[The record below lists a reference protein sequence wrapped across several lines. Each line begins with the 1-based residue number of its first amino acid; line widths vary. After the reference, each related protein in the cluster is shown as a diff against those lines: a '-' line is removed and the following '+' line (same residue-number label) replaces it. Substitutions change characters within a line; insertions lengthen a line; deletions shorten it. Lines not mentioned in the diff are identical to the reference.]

1 MHTNPRKIFDLPEQN
16 NTYVE
21 VDMDEA
27 WVIPDA
33 PAFSKAGWTPFAGR
47 LVQGTVHRVVLRGE
61 IAYVD
66 GKVLV
71 CFFLVHFF

>member
-1 MHTNPRKIFDLPEQN
+1 
-16 NTYVE
+16 
-21 VDMDEA
+21 MDEE
-27 WVIPDA
+27 WVIPDV

-47 LVQGTVHRVVLRGE
+47 AVQGVIHRVVLRGE

-71 CFFLVHFF
+71 SNLNVEKKNYILTYRY